1 MEFVKNVGP
10 IGMIFIMFSLGLN
23 LTAKDFL
30 EVVKKPRNLIIALIC
45 QMIILPVIGIII
57 ISFFPMQAEFQL
69 GVFLLLILPSAVMSN
84 YATKLV
90 KGNVALSI
98 TITSFCALVSFIS
111 IPIFLVVVLTQIAV
125 GGINFAPKALQFK
138 GKKINPIEG
147 LKRMF
152 SQKALAELVKAILKV
167 LLLFG
172 LTAVVV
178 YERLDDMIQLTE
190 RELSQA
196 VIVMG
201 ESFPQLLFVLLVG
214 LAIIAA
220 IDYFW
225 QRHIFIQGL
234 RMTKQEI
241 KDEFK
246 QTEGSPEVKAKI
258 RRKQMEASANAA
270 KQASALNDVKDATA
284 VITNPTHF
292 AVALKYEVGSKGA
305 PTILALGK
313 GAMAKAIMERA
324 EQANITLFRSPLLAR
339 ALFFTSEIGK
349 EISEKLYSAVAVAL
363 AYIYKIDKGE
373 LVDEPQIDIPEDLRF
388 NENGKAMKDKD

>member
-1 MEFVKNVGP
+1 MAEESQDGQEKTEEPTARKLEKAAEEGQVLSSKEMFV
-10 IGMIFIMFSLGLN
+10 F
-23 LTAKDFL
+23 T
-30 EVVKKPRNLIIALIC
+30 
-45 QMIILPVIGIII
+45 GIIMMFGLVYLIPYFSQMLLSYWAMFFDWSDIVNDKKSILDILYYALRFVVTI
-57 ISFFPMQAEFQL
+57 IF
-69 GVFLLLILPSAVMSN
+69 
-84 YATKLV
+84 
-90 KGNVALSI
+90 
-98 TITSFCALVSFIS
+98 FIS
-111 IPIFLVVVLTQIAV
+111 IPMFLVVVLTQIAV

-201 ESFPQLLFVLLVG
+201 QSFPQLLFVLLVG

-324 EQANITLFRSPLLAR
+324 EEANITLFRSPLLAR
-339 ALFFTSEIGK
+339 ALFFTGEIGQ
-349 EISEKLYSAVAVAL
+349 EISDKLYTAVAVAL
-363 AYIYKIDKGE
+363 AYIYKIDRGEFASEPEIIVPEDMQFNEYGE
-373 LVDEPQIDIPEDLRF
+373 LLE
-388 NENGKAMKDKD
+388 GK

>member
-1 MEFVKNVGP
+1 MAEESQDGQEKTEEPSSRKLEKAAEEGQVLSSKEMFV
-10 IGMIFIMFSLGLN
+10 F
-23 LTAKDFL
+23 T
-30 EVVKKPRNLIIALIC
+30 
-45 QMIILPVIGIII
+45 GIIMMFGLVYLIPYFSQMLLSYWAMFFDWSDIVNDKKSILDILYYALRFIVTI
-57 ISFFPMQAEFQL
+57 IF
-69 GVFLLLILPSAVMSN
+69 
-84 YATKLV
+84 
-90 KGNVALSI
+90 
-98 TITSFCALVSFIS
+98 FIS

-178 YERLDDMIQLTE
+178 YERLDDMIPLTE

-201 ESFPQLLFVLLVG
+201 QSFPQLLFVLLVG

-339 ALFFTSEIGK
+339 ALFFTGEIGQ
-349 EISEKLYSAVAVAL
+349 EISDKLYTAVAVAL
-363 AYIYKIDKGE
+363 AYIYKIDRGEFASEPEIIVPEDMQFNEYGE
-373 LVDEPQIDIPEDLRF
+373 LLE
-388 NENGKAMKDKD
+388 GK

>member
-1 MEFVKNVGP
+1 MAEESQDGQEKTEEPTARKLEKAAEEGQVLSSKEMFVFTGILVMFGLVYIIPYYAQMLLSYWSMFFDWSDIVNDKKS
-10 IGMIFIMFSLGLN
+10 ILDILFYALRFFI
-23 LTAKDFL
+23 
-30 EVVKKPRNLIIALIC
+30 I
-45 QMIILPVIGIII
+45 VI
-57 ISFFPMQAEFQL
+57 
-69 GVFLLLILPSAVMSN
+69 V
-84 YATKLV
+84 
-90 KGNVALSI
+90 
-98 TITSFCALVSFIS
+98 FIS
-111 IPIFLVVVLTQIAV
+111 IPMFLIVLLTQIAV
-125 GGINFAPKALQFK
+125 GGINFAPKAMQFK

-147 LKRMF
+147 FKRMF
-152 SQKALAELVKAILKV
+152 SQKSLAELVKAILKV

-178 YERLDDMIQLTE
+178 YDRLDDMIQLTE

-196 VIVMG
+196 VVVMG
-201 ESFPQLLFVLLVG
+201 QAFPQLLFVLLIG

-292 AVALKYEVGSKGA
+292 AIALKYEVGSKGA

-324 EQANITLFRSPLLAR
+324 EEANITLFRSPLLAR
-339 ALFFTSEIGK
+339 ALFFTGEIGQ
-349 EISEKLYSAVAVAL
+349 EISDKLYTAVAVAL
-363 AYIYKIDKGE
+363 AYIYKIDRGEFASEPEIIVPEDMQFNEYGE
-373 LVDEPQIDIPEDLRF
+373 LLE
-388 NENGKAMKDKD
+388 GK

>member
-1 MEFVKNVGP
+1 MAEESQDGQEKTEEPTSRKLEKAAEEGQVLSSKEMFV
-10 IGMIFIMFSLGLN
+10 F
-23 LTAKDFL
+23 T
-30 EVVKKPRNLIIALIC
+30 
-45 QMIILPVIGIII
+45 GIIMMFGLVYLIPYFSQMLLSYWAMFFDWSDIVNDKKSILDILYYALRFIVTI
-57 ISFFPMQAEFQL
+57 IF
-69 GVFLLLILPSAVMSN
+69 
-84 YATKLV
+84 
-90 KGNVALSI
+90 
-98 TITSFCALVSFIS
+98 FIS
-111 IPIFLVVVLTQIAV
+111 IPMFLVVVLTQIAV

-201 ESFPQLLFVLLVG
+201 QSFPQLLFVLLVG

-339 ALFFTSEIGK
+339 ALFFTGEIGQ
-349 EISEKLYSAVAVAL
+349 EISDKLYTAVAVAL
-363 AYIYKIDKGE
+363 AYIYKIDRGE
-373 LVDEPQIDIPEDLRF
+373 FASEPEIIVPEDMQF
-388 NENGKAMKDKD
+388 NENGELLEGN

>member
-1 MEFVKNVGP
+1 MAEESQDGQEKTEEPTSRKLEKAAEEGQVLSSKEMFV
-10 IGMIFIMFSLGLN
+10 F
-23 LTAKDFL
+23 T
-30 EVVKKPRNLIIALIC
+30 
-45 QMIILPVIGIII
+45 GIIMMFGLVYLIPYFSQMLLSYWAMFFDWSDIVNDKKSILDILYYALRFIVTI
-57 ISFFPMQAEFQL
+57 IF
-69 GVFLLLILPSAVMSN
+69 
-84 YATKLV
+84 
-90 KGNVALSI
+90 
-98 TITSFCALVSFIS
+98 FIS

-324 EQANITLFRSPLLAR
+324 EEANITLFRSPLLAR
-339 ALFFTSEIGK
+339 ALFFTGEIGQ
-349 EISEKLYSAVAVAL
+349 EISDKLYTAVAVAL
-363 AYIYKIDKGE
+363 AYIYKIDRGEFASEPEIIVPEDMQFNEYGE
-373 LVDEPQIDIPEDLRF
+373 LLEG
-388 NENGKAMKDKD
+388 N

>member
-1 MEFVKNVGP
+1 MAEESEDGQEKTEEP
-10 IGMIFIMFSLGLN
+10 TSR
-23 LTAKDFL
+23 KL
-30 EVVKKPRNLIIALIC
+30 EKAAEEGQVLSSKEMYVFT
-45 QMIILPVIGIII
+45 GIIMLFGLVYLIPYFSQMLLSYWAMFFDWSDIVNDKKSILDILYYALRFIVTI
-57 ISFFPMQAEFQL
+57 IF
-69 GVFLLLILPSAVMSN
+69 
-84 YATKLV
+84 
-90 KGNVALSI
+90 
-98 TITSFCALVSFIS
+98 FIS
-111 IPIFLVVVLTQIAV
+111 IPIFLVVVLTQLAV
-125 GGINFAPKALQFK
+125 GGINFAPKAIQFK

-201 ESFPQLLFVLLVG
+201 KSFPQLLFVLLVG

-339 ALFFTSEIGK
+339 ALFFTGEIGQ
-349 EISEKLYSAVAVAL
+349 EISDKLYTAVAVAL
-363 AYIYKIDKGE
+363 AYIYKIDRGEFASEPEIIVPEDMQFNEYGE
-373 LVDEPQIDIPEDLRF
+373 LLE
-388 NENGKAMKDKD
+388 GK

>member
-1 MEFVKNVGP
+1 MAEESEDGQEKTEEPTSRKLEKAAEEGQVLSSKEMFV
-10 IGMIFIMFSLGLN
+10 F
-23 LTAKDFL
+23 T
-30 EVVKKPRNLIIALIC
+30 
-45 QMIILPVIGIII
+45 GIIMMFGFVYLIPYFSQMLLSYWAMFFDWSDIVNDKKSILDILYYALRFIVTI
-57 ISFFPMQAEFQL
+57 IF
-69 GVFLLLILPSAVMSN
+69 
-84 YATKLV
+84 
-90 KGNVALSI
+90 
-98 TITSFCALVSFIS
+98 FIS
-111 IPIFLVVVLTQIAV
+111 IPIFLVVVLTQLAV
-125 GGINFAPKALQFK
+125 GGINFAPKAIQFK

-201 ESFPQLLFVLLVG
+201 KSFPQLLFVLLVG

-270 KQASALNDVKDATA
+270 KQASALDDVKDATA

-339 ALFFTSEIGK
+339 ALFFTGEIGQ
-349 EISEKLYSAVAVAL
+349 EISDKLYTAVAVAL
-363 AYIYKIDKGE
+363 AYIYKIDRGE
-373 LVDEPQIDIPEDLRF
+373 FASEPEIIVPEDMQF
-388 NENGKAMKDKD
+388 NENGELIEGNQGAQ

>member
-1 MEFVKNVGP
+1 MAEESQDGQEKTEEPTSRKLEKAAEEGQVLSSKEMFV
-10 IGMIFIMFSLGLN
+10 F
-23 LTAKDFL
+23 T
-30 EVVKKPRNLIIALIC
+30 
-45 QMIILPVIGIII
+45 GIIMMFGLVYLIPYFSQMLLSYWAMFFDWSDIVNDKKSILDILYYALRFIVTI
-57 ISFFPMQAEFQL
+57 IF
-69 GVFLLLILPSAVMSN
+69 
-84 YATKLV
+84 
-90 KGNVALSI
+90 
-98 TITSFCALVSFIS
+98 FIS

-172 LTAVVV
+172 LTDVVV

-201 ESFPQLLFVLLVG
+201 QSFPQLLFVLLVG

-339 ALFFTSEIGK
+339 ALFFTGEIGQ
-349 EISEKLYSAVAVAL
+349 EISDKLYTAVAVAL
-363 AYIYKIDKGE
+363 AYIYKIDRGEFASEPEIIVPEDMQFNEYGE
-373 LVDEPQIDIPEDLRF
+373 LLE
-388 NENGKAMKDKD
+388 GK